1 PKRVEGG
8 RPSAADRSWSK
19 YRLRPPSPQCRRI
32 WMRSYVVAAL
42 VLAYAASFGVLRGWI
57 GNPAFLLGL
66 GICVLAG
73 ACLGLRGA
81 LVVIV
86 AIVFIDRSYAMR
98 LPPSPEVGLTAGVI
112 ALLVKLVLAGGLG
125 LIVDMRALRAAL
137 RRETEARERNEES
150 LRHSEGVQSAL
161 LESVGEGVG
170 LFDAQGR
177 VVFANQALVETLGIP
192 REELCT
198 TTFSELLTEE
208 SQRMLHGHD
217 ADHRGAPFLRGRS
230 QAERGHPLT
239 RHRDAFRAERL
250 V

>member
-161 LESVGEGVG
+161 LESLGEGVG

-177 VVFANQALVETLGIP
+177 VVFANQALVERSFAPP
-192 REELCT
+192 RSPSCSPKRASACSRPRRRPPGSAVPTRSL
-198 TTFSELLTEE
+198 S
-208 SQRMLHGHD
+208 G
-217 ADHRGAPFLRGRS
+217 GARTPSYSSPR
-230 QAERGHPLT
+230 
-239 RHRDAFRAERL
+239 
-250 V
+250 